1 VEFEDLVADAANSVV
16 RRRWTSAATVGAFA
30 GSAEATASC
39 GIARPSIPAD
49 SRSMY
54 EIGSLTKLFTGLI
67 LADMVVN
74 AELDIDAP
82 ASSFLDHTEE
92 LPTYGGTQITLGH
105 LATHTSGLPDSPLSN
120 LAYLRS
126 DAFSKIDDR
135 QVLAAAA
142 LARLKRLPGTGSPS
156 YSNLGF
162 AILGIVLVRAAGAA
176 SYSDLVTR
184 RVCDPL
190 SLPDTVTVPGA
201 EQIHRVAQGFR
212 WGNRASPPWRLTGL
226 VAAGGLL
233 STITDVLRFLREQAR
248 PVSSL
253 GPAILKMQ
261 SLRIGTVDDGIGI
274 AWMLSR
280 SNQTV
285 VMHHSGGTGGF
296 RSWVGVNPEQ
306 NAGVALMS
314 AHADLGRLDHVGEAL
329 LAAITHPTISAPH
342 D

>member
-1 VEFEDLVADAANSVV
+1 
-16 RRRWTSAATVGAFA
+16 
-30 GSAEATASC
+30 
-39 GIARPSIPAD
+39 
-49 SRSMY
+49 MY
-54 EIGSLTKLFTGLI
+54 EIGSLTKLFTGLV

-92 LPTYGGTQITLGH
+92 LPTFGGTRITLGH
-105 LATHTSGLPDSPLSN
+105 LATHTSGLPGSPLSS

-126 DAFSKIDDR
+126 DPFSTIDDR

-142 LARLKRLPGTGSPS
+142 RAQLKRLPGTGSPS

-162 AILGIVLVRAAGAA
+162 AILGIVLVRAAGAV
-176 SYSDLVTR
+176 SYDDLVTR

-190 SLPDTVTVPGA
+190 SLSNTVTVPGA
-201 EQIHRVAQGFR
+201 EQIQRVAQGFR
-212 WGNRASPPWRLTGL
+212 WGNRSSPPWRLTGL

-233 STITDVLRFLREQAR
+233 STVPDVLKFLREQAR

-253 GPAILKMQ
+253 SPAVLKMRE
-261 SLRIGTVDDGIGI
+261 LRIGTVDDGIGI

-280 SNQTV
+280 SNQNV

-296 RSWVGVNPEQ
+296 RSWVGVNPQQ

-314 AHADLGRLDHVGEAL
+314 AHADFGRLDHVGECL
-329 LAAITHPTISAPH
+329 LAAIGAPQE
-342 D
+342 